1 MARIVI
7 VLVLASLV
15 VSSVSAQST
24 AWTIDANHSHI
35 GFTARHLGFA
45 KVRGEFKKFDAKVK
59 ADAKSGKITALEATV
74 DANSVSTDNE
84 KRDNHLR
91 GDDFFAASKFG
102 TMKLVL
108 KSISWNGNAFTATVA
123 LTIRNTTK
131 DVVFKGELLGVQ
143 TVNFGQ
149 GAHRRAAYEATAK
162 INRKEFGLSFSGLAE
177 GTAIVSD
184 DVEITLEAELS
195 APGS

>member
-1 MARIVI
+1 MVRFSIAF
-7 VLVLASLV
+7 AV
-15 VSSVSAQST
+15 VALFVGTVHAQPT
-24 AWTIDANHSHI
+24 PWTLDKNHSHI

-45 KVRGEFKKFDAKVK
+45 KVRGEFKKFDTTVT
-59 ADAKSGKITALEATV
+59 ADKKTAKITALEATV

-91 GDDFFAASKFG
+91 GDDFFAASKYG
-102 TMKLVL
+102 TIKLLL
-108 KSISWNGNAFTATVA
+108 KSISWNGNAFTAVVA

-149 GAHRRAAYEATAK
+149 GAHRRAAYEATAT
-162 INRKEFGLSFSGLAE
+162 INRKNFGLSFNGLAE
-177 GTAIVSD
+177 GTALVSD
-184 DVEITLEAELS
+184 DVEINLEAEFS
-195 APGS
+195 APGT